1 VISLHGHCGYVCM
14 QRDIGVRD
22 GAHSLRGTGGLAGRL
37 GRNYRLRNVLTRRY
51 WLCIREVL
59 VVLGLAM
66 G

>member
-1 VISLHGHCGYVCM
+1 M
-14 QRDIGVRD
+14 QRDLGVRD